1 MRADTLL
8 FFHVLCGV
16 TTVGGLLTTAVLA
29 PSSSRRLAAHSAL
42 LAAIAA
48 FVTIVLGETTRA
60 REDLHG
66 RWLDVAS
73 GLAYA
78 GLLLPGVAL
87 VVLSYLAVSRPRL
100 AQWTTALA
108 LAMLVVSFTVAFLMA
123 AKPS

>member
-1 MRADTLL
+1 MRPDALL

-16 TTVGGLLTTAVLA
+16 TMVGGLLTTAVLA
-29 PSSSRRLAAHSAL
+29 SSASRRLAAHSAL

-48 FVTIVLGETTRA
+48 FVTIVLGETARA

-87 VVLSYLAVSRPRL
+87 VVLSYLAVPRPRL